1 MMTNEAQPSGAFIRA
16 AGREM
21 QVGEVGFSIEPIEGM
36 QDEYPS
42 AAACCNLSLWA
53 DPVDDQIPRIVMID
67 VELYLDAEA
76 PDALDGMRIEQSLET
91 GDYVEPTYPWIRPGS
106 MVGVAGVVR
115 EPASIE
121 KAGKSDPSR
130 FKDLCGDFAL
140 SLDRDGDRWR
150 IEIKANY
157 GAGYPSTDWP
167 EFHAVFYSELEIMD
181 AL

>member
-1 MMTNEAQPSGAFIRA
+1 MMANEAQPSGAFIKA

-21 QVGEVGFSIEPIEGM
+21 QVGEVGFSIEPIPGLR
-36 QDEYPS
+36 DLYPS
-42 AAACCNLSLWA
+42 AAACYDLCLWA
-53 DPVDDQIPRIVMID
+53 DPVDDQIPRIVVTD

-76 PDALDGMRIEQSLET
+76 PDALDGMRLEQSLET
-91 GDYVEPTYPWIRPGS
+91 GDHIEPKYPWIRPGS
-106 MVGVAGVVR
+106 MVGMAQIVL
-115 EPASIE
+115 EPASVE
-121 KAGKSDPSR
+121 RAGKWDPSR
-130 FKDLCGDFAL
+130 RKELCDDFVL